1 MSNSN
6 APFLSPSLPTPEWLR
21 DNPPLYN
28 EQPWNVAHAN
38 GSGAMLANP
47 YQQTDHT
54 SATTPVLGQQ
64 AMPWARKPV
73 TAVPT
78 APRQRLLAP
87 AAPRRET
94 VSRDARPTIAPV
106 PNRRLVLPP
115 SRSSNRVTKK
125 KKVLQACERCREL
138 RQGCDG
144 ERPRCRRCDASGC
157 SCRYSLTPRQ
167 IRDAQKKAAQRGER
181 TSELVEQPKP
191 VEAAP
196 AGYRDSTIRG
206 RLRPIL
212 PYPAAAPRQVS
223 TGLRP
228 RRDGTFQ
235 EPSWAF
241 DEIHTSPNA
250 LSQPPQQADPTFGG
264 LSSQPNGLGQHPQ
277 EPYSTSGSLGA
288 RFDGLPH
295 EYHEPYH
302 GPESEMYPPSQP
314 GPSPMLGQSDPDIGE
329 YLDWS
334 AIL

>member
-1 MSNSN
+1 MLYVQMLAAPTCCIILWLVAQYDRCKLQTLWTCSANRIMLIQSLRSSN

-125 KKVLQACERCREL
+125 KKVLQACERCR
-138 RQGCDG
+138 
-144 ERPRCRRCDASGC
+144 
-157 SCRYSLTPRQ
+157 
-167 IRDAQKKAAQRGER
+167 
-181 TSELVEQPKP
+181 
-191 VEAAP
+191 
-196 AGYRDSTIRG
+196 
-206 RLRPIL
+206 
-212 PYPAAAPRQVS
+212 
-223 TGLRP
+223 
-228 RRDGTFQ
+228 
-235 EPSWAF
+235 
-241 DEIHTSPNA
+241 
-250 LSQPPQQADPTFGG
+250 
-264 LSSQPNGLGQHPQ
+264 
-277 EPYSTSGSLGA
+277 
-288 RFDGLPH
+288 
-295 EYHEPYH
+295 
-302 GPESEMYPPSQP
+302 
-314 GPSPMLGQSDPDIGE
+314 
-329 YLDWS
+329 
-334 AIL
+334 